1 MSIES
6 FLYHE
11 KCLKICFG
19 PEVFQNKKQCQYFDA
34 YDQNFD
40 KITTILNFIK
50 EDFVVK
56 SNLKPSLNSLNVD
69 GQNDAHLLSFR
80 MQEQNLRRLKRWNS
94 QSPAVHST
102 PMDRSLL
109 TQCPTIGPWAT
120 SSTTLR
126 RRTTSSSGSASKIS
140 NRDKKLNFLRI
151 TIIFLKFKH
160 CLK

>member
-19 PEVFQNKKQCQYFDA
+19 PEVFQNKKQCQYFD
-34 YDQNFD
+34 
-40 KITTILNFIK
+40 
-50 EDFVVK
+50 VK

>member
-1 MSIES
+1 MVLRFFRIKSSVNI
-6 FLYHE
+6 LTLT
-11 KCLKICFG
+11 K
-19 PEVFQNKKQCQYFDA
+19 
-34 YDQNFD
+34 QNFD

-69 GQNDAHLLSFR
+69 GHLLSFR

>member
-1 MSIES
+1 MVLRFFRIKSSVNI
-6 FLYHE
+6 LTLT
-11 KCLKICFG
+11 K
-19 PEVFQNKKQCQYFDA
+19 
-34 YDQNFD
+34 QNFD

-140 NRDKKLNFLRI
+140 NRDRKLNFLRI